1 MLICHYFDQ
10 CRKPTLNQM
19 VKPKIPRESGLDI
32 RNNPNFHP
40 TKTRKSKTFKTEWHE
55 QKRCSV
61 SSCFT
66 ILPQMLERSAL
77 PRTGVLKKKQGHH
90 ITSRRSFSWIS
101 PKKNMR
107 KTTPPE
113 FTPKL
118 WKSIWK
124 TWGSRPFHATAPEFF
139 RKFPGIKT
147 VGNKK
152 SWGFV
157 MSLDVVGL
165 DNFRDCA
172 SVTTKFRLTPPKEKV
187 LKKWYKFNKIHNP
200 FNPLDMIS
208 SKCQFHMA
216 RKTPRMWTKIS
227 TSVLGNGAEG

>member
-77 PRTGVLKKKQGHH
+77 PRTGVLKKTGASHHFKALFFLDITQKKHEKNHPTWIHPKIMKVYLKNLRVQTVSRNSTWILQEISRHQNCRKQEKLGVRDV
-90 ITSRRSFSWIS
+90 SWRRGTGQFQRLCIS
-101 PKKNMR
+101 N
-107 KTTPPE
+107 
-113 FTPKL
+113 
-118 WKSIWK
+118 
-124 TWGSRPFHATAPEFF
+124 
-139 RKFPGIKT
+139 
-147 VGNKK
+147 
-152 SWGFV
+152 
-157 MSLDVVGL
+157 
-165 DNFRDCA
+165 
-172 SVTTKFRLTPPKEKV
+172 
-187 LKKWYKFNKIHNP
+187 NKIP
-200 FNPLDMIS
+200 ADPP
-208 SKCQFHMA
+208 Q
-216 RKTPRMWTKIS
+216 RK
-227 TSVLGNGAEG
+227 SVEEVI